1 MKLKTIQFGDFD
13 YEEENI
19 LLFKDG
25 LYGFEELNHFLLL
38 KKEDELFFWLNSIDQ
53 PEIAFP
59 LMGLRIIDNKYPQN
73 ENYEA
78 FGVIKLNR
86 DPIKTTINMR
96 APVYINQ
103 NDKTG
108 YQIIL
113 SDESFPVEYQL
124 FTE

>member
-1 MKLKTIQFGDFD
+1 MKLKTIQFGNFD

-25 LYGFEELNHFLLL
+25 LYGFEELKHFLLL
-38 KKEDELFFWLNSIDQ
+38 KKEEDIFFWLNSIDQ

-59 LMGLRIIDNKYPQN
+59 LFGLRIIDNEYPQN
-73 ENYEA
+73 ENFEA
-78 FGVIKLNR
+78 FGIIKLNR

-113 SDESFPVEYQL
+113 SDESFLVEYQL

>member
-1 MKLKTIQFGDFD
+1 
-13 YEEENI
+13 
-19 LLFKDG
+19 LFKDG